1 MRYISLTATE
11 LLTLQAGQRNHGNAV
26 FRQRCSCLLLSYQ
39 GCSIIHLAK
48 LYQTRT
54 HTIRTWFDRYEQMG
68 IVGLR
73 VLPGRGRKLVLQ
85 ATHQPL
91 VEAALANHRQ
101 NLKQVS
107 LEVSQQVGQ
116 AVSKG
121 QLKAFLKSS
130 AGAGTASAKVSST
143 SKTRSNMPSKKLN

>member
-1 MRYISLTATE
+1 MRYIPLTDDE
-11 LLTLQAGQRNHGNAV
+11 VLTLQEGQRNSVNAV
-26 FRQRCSCLLLSYQ
+26 FWQRCSCLLLSYQ
-39 GCSIIHLAK
+39 GCRITQLAK

-73 VLPGRGRKLVLQ
+73 VLPGRGRKSVLK
-85 ATHQPL
+85 ATHQSMI
-91 VEAALANHRQ
+91 ETALATNRQ
-101 NLKQVS
+101 NLKQAS

-116 AVSKG
+116 PVSKG

-130 AGAGTASAKVSST
+130 AGAGTAFAKVSNT
-143 SKTRSNMPSKKLN
+143 NKTPPIRP

>member
-1 MRYISLTATE
+1 MRYISLTDAE
-11 LLTLQAGQRNHGNAV
+11 VLTLQEGQGKSANAV
-26 FRQRCSCLLLSYQ
+26 FRQRCSFLLLSYQ
-39 GCSIIHLAK
+39 GCRITQLAK

-73 VLPGRGRKLVLQ
+73 VLPGRGRKSVLQ
-85 ATHQPL
+85 ATHQPM
-91 VEAALANHRQ
+91 VEIALATNRQ
-101 NLKQVS
+101 SLKQAS

-116 AVSKG
+116 PVSKG

-130 AGAGTASAKVSST
+130 AGAGTVSAKASNT
-143 SKTRSNMPSKKLN
+143 NKTRTNTPSKKPN

>member
-1 MRYISLTATE
+1 MRYISLTDTE
-11 LLTLQAGQRNHGNAV
+11 LLTLQEGQRNHRNAV

-39 GCSIIHLAK
+39 GCRILQLAK

-68 IVGLR
+68 LVGLR
-73 VLPGRGRKLVLQ
+73 VLPGRGRKSVLQ
-85 ATHQPL
+85 ASHQSI
-91 VEAALANHRQ
+91 VEAALATNRQ
-101 NLKQVS
+101 SLKQVS

-121 QLKAFLKSS
+121 QLKAFLKSW
-130 AGAGTASAKVSST
+130 AGVGTAFAKVSST
-143 SKTRSNMPSKKLN
+143 NKTQPNMPLKKPN

>member
-1 MRYISLTATE
+1 MRYVSLTDSE
-11 LLTLQAGQRNHGNAV
+11 VLTLQEGQRHHRNAV
-26 FRQRCSCLLLSYQ
+26 FRQRCSCLLLSHQ

-73 VLPGRGRKLVLQ
+73 ILPGRGRKSVLQ

-91 VEAALANHRQ
+91 VEAALATNRQ
-101 NLKQVS
+101 NLNQVS
-107 LEVSQQVGQ
+107 LELSQQVGQ

-121 QLKAFLKSS
+121 QVKAFLKSS
-130 AGAGTASAKVSST
+130 AGAGTASARASST
-143 SKTRSNMPSKKLN
+143 NKTRSNMPLKKPN

>member
-1 MRYISLTATE
+1 MRYVSLTDSE
-11 LLTLQAGQRNHGNAV
+11 VLTLQEGQRKSSNAV
-26 FRQRCSCLLLSYQ
+26 FRQRCSCLLLSHQ
-39 GCSIIHLAK
+39 GCRITQLAQ

-73 VLPGRGRKLVLQ
+73 VLPGRGRKPLLQ
-85 ATHQPL
+85 VTHQPI
-91 VEAALANHRQ
+91 VEEILLTNRQ
-101 NLKQVS
+101 SLKQAS

-116 AVSKG
+116 PISKG

-130 AGAGTASAKVSST
+130 VGAGAVSAKASST
-143 SKTRSNMPSKKLN
+143 NKIPFNTPSKKPN